1 MNMKPGVRRHPSL
14 ESLSLAAAALVTEV
28 AEVSVRTRGRFTFVL
43 SGGTSPRMLYERLAQ
58 PPFSERM
65 PWSRTYIFWGDDRCV
80 PPDHP
85 HSNFGLA
92 RQAFLSKVSL
102 PPANVYPIPGTV
114 VPPEAAA
121 FQYEESLRLFFQK
134 VGGLQFPV
142 FDLLLL
148 GLGQDGHTASL
159 FPGDPALEEERR
171 WTRAVRVTSA
181 SPPVP
186 RITLT
191 LPVINMARTVVFLV
205 SGAGKK
211 KVLGEILSEP
221 EKASLRYP
229 AARVR
234 PSGRLLW
241 LIDEGGMG

>member
-1 MNMKPGVRRHPSL
+1 MSMTPEVRRHSNL
-14 ESLSLAAAALVTEV
+14 ESLSLAAAALVVEV
-28 AEVSVRTRGRFTFVL
+28 ARVSVQTRGRFTFVL
-43 SGGTSPRMLYERLAQ
+43 SGGSSPRMLYERLAE

-65 PWSRTYIFWGDDRCV
+65 SWSRTYLFWGDERCV

-85 HSNFGLA
+85 HSNFGVA
-92 RQAFLSKVSL
+92 RQALLSKV
-102 PPANVYPIPGTV
+102 PIPAVNVYPMPGAV
-114 VPPEAAA
+114 APPEAAA
-121 FQYEESLRLFFQK
+121 VQYEERLRLFFQA
-134 VGGLQFPV
+134 GRDFQFPV

-171 WTRAVRVTSA
+171 WTRAVRATSA

-191 LPVINMARTVVFLV
+191 LPVINRARTVLFLV

-211 KVLGEILSEP
+211 KVLDAILSEP
-221 EKASLRYP
+221 EKAALRYP

-234 PSGRLLW
+234 PSDRLLW
-241 LIDEGGMG
+241 LIDEGMTR

>member
-1 MNMKPGVRRHPSL
+1 MKPGVGRHSNL
-14 ESLSLAAAALVTEV
+14 ESLSLAAAALVAEV
-28 AEVSVRTRGRFTFVL
+28 AEGSVRARGRFMFVL
-43 SGGTSPRMLYERLAQ
+43 SGGRSPRMLYERLAQ

-65 PWSRTYIFWGDDRCV
+65 PWSRISLFWGDERCV

-92 RQAFLSKVSL
+92 REALLSKVPL
-102 PPANVYPIPGTV
+102 PAANVYPIPVTV

-121 FQYEESLRLFFQK
+121 AQYEESLRAFFQAEA
-134 VGGLQFPV
+134 GLRFPV
-142 FDLLLL
+142 FDLILL
-148 GLGQDGHTASL
+148 GLGEDGHTASL
-159 FPGDPALEEERR
+159 FAGDSALEEERR
-171 WTRAVRVTSA
+171 WTRAVRVTTA

-191 LPVINMARTVVFLV
+191 LPVINRARTVLFLV
-205 SGAGKK
+205 SGARKK
-211 KVLGEILSEP
+211 KVVDEILSEP

-241 LIDEGGMG
+241 LIDEG

>member
-1 MNMKPGVRRHPSL
+1 MAMTPGVHRHPNL
-14 ESLSLAAAALVTEV
+14 ESLSLAAAALVAEA
-28 AEVSVRTRGRFTFVL
+28 AEVSIEARGRFTFVL
-43 SGGTSPRMLYERLAQ
+43 SGGTSPRTLYERLAQ
-58 PPFSERM
+58 PPFSGRM
-65 PWSRTYIFWGDDRCV
+65 PWSRTYLFWGDERCV
-80 PPDHP
+80 PPEDP

-92 RQAFLSKVSL
+92 RQALLSTVPL
-102 PPANVYPIPGTV
+102 PMANVYPMPGAV

-121 FQYEESLRLFFQK
+121 FQYEESLRRFFQK
-134 VGGLQFPV
+134 GGTRQFPV

-148 GLGQDGHTASL
+148 GLGADGHTASL

-191 LPVINMARTVVFLV
+191 LPVINRARTVLFLV
-205 SGAGKK
+205 SGTGKK
-211 KVLGEILSEP
+211 GIVDEILFEP
-221 EKASLRYP
+221 EKASGRYP

-241 LIDEGGMG
+241 LIDEGCMR